1 MLEEFGA
8 FLRSR
13 RERVRP
19 EDVGIAP
26 DGARRTPGLRREE
39 LAELAAISVDYVV
52 RLEQGRLRPSESV
65 LASLSRA
72 LLLTPAE
79 EERLVALARPGAAR
93 AAWGGGAAARGVRPA
108 LLAIVEALDPLPA
121 YVLDACLDVLAFN
134 DAADELF
141 GGLREDANIARL
153 VFTDAD
159 YRARLAEPAA
169 VEAEAAGALR
179 LGATREPHNARLHAL
194 VDELRVVPAF
204 EALWRSQ
211 DVRDKTH
218 GRKGFILPAAGV
230 VELEWERLTVPGG
243 AGLALMVYALSIS
256 PGSPR
261 PERDRASANGAFRAG
276 S

>member
-1 MLEEFGA
+1 MLDQFGA

-26 DGARRTPGLRREE
+26 DGSRRTPGLRREE

-79 EERLVALARPGAAR
+79 TEQLATLARP
-93 AAWGGGAAARGVRPA
+93 AWGAAAAPGGVRPA
-108 LLAIVEALDPLPA
+108 LLAIVDALDPLPA

-134 DAADELF
+134 AAADELF
-141 GGLREDANIARL
+141 GGISDDANIARL
-153 VFTDAD
+153 VFTDAE
-159 YRARLAEPAA
+159 YRARLADPAA

-179 LGATREPHNARLHAL
+179 LGATREPHNARLRA
-194 VDELRVVPAF
+194 VVEELRAEPAF
-204 EALWRSQ
+204 GRAVALAGRARQ
-211 DVRDKTH
+211 DARPQGVRPR
-218 GRKGFILPAAGV
+218 GRRRRA
-230 VELEWERLTVPGG
+230 RLGTADGARRGRARPDGLRAQHF
-243 AGLALMVYALSIS
+243 AGLAA
-256 PGSPR
+256 PGARQSVCERSFPR
-261 PERDRASANGAFRAG
+261 G